1 LRLPRAFTILT
12 DWCEKAAEKG
22 DVMEFGGRYFLSAP
36 RERVWAAL
44 NDTDVLAAAIPGCR
58 RIEWTGPATLALEI
72 GVSLG
77 PLNPVFSGDLTLSD
91 VRPAESYRL
100 AGRGRGGLLGLAHG
114 AADIALADGA
124 GGTELRFLAQ
134 GGASGRL
141 MQLGRALLG
150 HSAQAVIDGFF
161 ARFAAAMGAEMTV
174 LEPG

>member
-1 LRLPRAFTILT
+1 LT

-22 DVMEFGGRYFLSAP
+22 DLMEFGGRYLLAAP

-44 NDTDVLAAAIPGCR
+44 NDTQVLAAAIPGCR
-58 RIEWTGPATLALEI
+58 RIEWTGPTTLALEI

-91 VRPAESYRL
+91 IQPAESYRL

-114 AADIALADGA
+114 AAYIALIEGA
-124 GGTELRFLAQ
+124 GGTELSFLAE

-141 MQLGRALLG
+141 MQVGRTLLG

-161 ARFAAAMGAEMTV
+161 ARFAAAMGAEITV
-174 LEPG
+174 LARG